1 MACIAWFV
9 YQVARVVS
17 IEIAQVQVAL
27 LIDRLEL
34 LLEMDLINRFFIE
47 GLFELRN
54 LNCWY
59 KKAILF

>member
-27 LIDRLEL
+27 LIDRLKL
-34 LLEMDLINRFFIE
+34 LLGMDLINRFFVE
-47 GLFELRN
+47 GLLELRN
-54 LNCWY
+54 LNCW
-59 KKAILF
+59 